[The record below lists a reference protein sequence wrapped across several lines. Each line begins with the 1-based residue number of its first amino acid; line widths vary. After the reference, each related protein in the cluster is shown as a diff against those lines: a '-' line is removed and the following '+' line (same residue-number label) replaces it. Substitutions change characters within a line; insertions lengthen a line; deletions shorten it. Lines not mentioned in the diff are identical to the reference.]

1 MPLSKLSIFT
11 LLASIALAHASKEL
25 PTSPTEIQPKFN
37 YERCTREGCFKH
49 KGTVTADVSYRE
61 IHSRKDPKKLCLK
74 DKRWDSRLCSNQDEC
89 LKNCEINGILNYT
102 ERTGVTNFNSAE
114 NSINLKLVVSEDKK
128 TKKKKIGSRVFHLDQ
143 HGHYVMYKLKGKEI
157 SFDVDLS
164 RLGCGLNGA
173 FYLSEMDINGGSKN
187 QSFMNSNHSGSYYGT
202 GYCDAQCPQDLAF
215 TGAEV
220 NVNLSRKNA
229 PRQGLCC
236 QEMDLLEANALSH
249 SFTAHSCK
257 TPGQTPC
264 LGDQCGEGKEGYCAG
279 CDFNPYRLGSPNF
292 FGPGKTI
299 DSNLPFK
306 IVTQFLTDSMGDL
319 AEIRRLYVQNG
330 TIFQNTR
337 AGIRQMK
344 HHDSITNKFCSTSQK
359 VFGGEGQSE
368 FRAKGGLKKLG
379 ESLERGMVLVMSL
392 WDDKTESDML
402 WLDGHF
408 PRNASSRLPGVLRGP
423 CTPEES
429 DTKMI
434 ESKFP
439 DAFIQFSNVRIGEL
453 DTTYT
458 QASTSTSSSSSSS
471 SSADPASTETNHTEA
486 TDAHADYTQATH
498 DLTNDTNTTQ
508 DLTNHT
514 QNTHA
519 LVDTTV

>member
-1 MPLSKLSIFT
+1 MPLSNLSLFT
-11 LLASIALAHASKEL
+11 ILASIALTHSAKEIYT
-25 PTSPTEIQPKFN
+25 PPIEIQPKFN
-37 YERCTREGCFKH
+37 YENCTKEGCFKI
-49 KGTVTADVSYRE
+49 KGTVTADVSYRGV
-61 IHSRKDPKKLCLK
+61 HSRKDPKQLCLK
-74 DKRWDSRLCSNQDEC
+74 NQRWDSRLCSNQEEC
-89 LKNCEINGILNYT
+89 SKNCEIDAISNYT
-102 ERTGVTNFNSAE
+102 ERTGVTNFNQSD
-114 NSINLKLVVSEDKK
+114 NSVNLKLVVSEDKK
-128 TKKKKIGSRVFHLDQ
+128 TKKKNIGSRIYHLDQ

-173 FYLSEMDINGGSKN
+173 FYLAEMDMHGGSKN

-215 TGAEV
+215 TGAEI
-220 NVNLSRKNA
+220 NVNLTHKGA

-236 QEMDLLEANALSH
+236 QEMDLLEANALAH

-257 TPGQTPC
+257 TSGQKTC
-264 LGDQCGEGKEGYCAG
+264 FGDQCGEGSEGYCSG

-306 IVTQFLTDSMGDL
+306 IVTQFITDSEGDL
-319 AEIRRLYVQNG
+319 SEIRRLYVQDG
-330 TIFQNTR
+330 TVFQNTK
-337 AGIRQMK
+337 AGIRQMER
-344 HHDSITNKFCSTSQK
+344 HDSITDSYCSTSQK
-359 VFGGEGQSE
+359 VLGGGGKDR

-392 WDDKTESDML
+392 WDDKSESDML

-408 PRNASSRLPGVLRGP
+408 PRNASSRLPGVVRGP

-429 DTKMI
+429 DTNMV
-434 ESKFP
+434 ESTFP

-458 QASTSTSSSSSSS
+458 QASAISTHTE
-471 SSADPASTETNHTEA
+471 ADDTEATQHRTNHTR
-486 TDAHADYTQATH
+486 ATH
-498 DLTNDTNTTQ
+498 H
-508 DLTNHT
+508 LTNHT
-514 QNTHA
+514 QATLDTHM
-519 LVDTTV
+519 